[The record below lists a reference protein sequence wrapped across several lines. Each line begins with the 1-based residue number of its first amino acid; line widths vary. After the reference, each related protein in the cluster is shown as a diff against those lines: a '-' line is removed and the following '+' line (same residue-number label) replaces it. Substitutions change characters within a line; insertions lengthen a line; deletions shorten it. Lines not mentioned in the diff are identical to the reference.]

1 MVVNQLFNEKP
12 SLEFVTKFVK
22 CFGLTDLQDD
32 KYFTLLDIQH
42 HNTLTQIHSL
52 LKELYDL
59 YLPCK
64 YQYITNINAKS
75 SITILRQLLKV
86 YDYDVFSHEKFIKGV
101 KYLEYK
107 VISKNEK
114 KILKKPPK
122 KKKEF
127 IIHFD

>member
-1 MVVNQLFNEKP
+1 MVVNQLFNIKP
-12 SLEFVTKFVK
+12 SLDLVTKFVK
-22 CFGLTDLQDD
+22 CFGLKGLQDNT
-32 KYFTLLDIQH
+32 YFTLLDMQH
-42 HNTLTQIHSL
+42 HNTLTQINSL

-64 YQYITNINAKS
+64 YNYLTNITEKS
-75 SITILRQLLKV
+75 AITIMRQLLKV
-86 YDYDVFSHEKFIKGV
+86 YDYDVFSHEKFIKGI

-107 VISKNEK
+107 IVSKNEK
-114 KILKKPPK
+114 NIMKKPPK